1 MVSNSSKNSDGKM
14 TDEPLDSLQELI
26 NYRFAN
32 RQLLVEALTHSSVAE
47 DDQSYERLEFL
58 GDAVAG
64 FIIAEYLFKS
74 SELHTEGDMT
84 QMKAAT
90 VNRKSMGQAGSRL
103 QLEKYI
109 TVDRS
114 LSKNAK
120 LPPSLTSDAYEAL
133 IGAIYLDG
141 GIEPARSFVLQT
153 LQPELRKAEAQ
164 THTPNFK
171 SLLQESLQKKGRDH
185 PTYKTIRKTGPP
197 HNRRFLVEVM
207 IDGKPGGQGWGNS
220 KKEAEQKAAKAAL
233 DILYPDWQKSGGSE

>member
-1 MVSNSSKNSDGKM
+1 MVSTNSKKQDGKM
-14 TDEPLDSLQELI
+14 TDEHLDSLQELI
-26 NYRFAN
+26 NYRFAD

-58 GDAVAG
+58 GDAIAG
-64 FIIAEYLFKS
+64 FIIAEYLFNS
-74 SELHTEGDMT
+74 HRRYSEGEMT

-109 TVDRS
+109 MVDRG
-114 LSKNAK
+114 LSKNAE
-120 LPPSLTSDAYEAL
+120 LPPSLISDAYESL

-141 GIEPARSFVLQT
+141 GIEPARLFILQT
-153 LQPELRKAEAQ
+153 LQPELRKAETQ

-171 SLLQESLQKKGRDH
+171 SLLQESLQKEGKDH
-185 PTYKTIRKTGPP
+185 PTYKTTRKTGPP

-207 IDGKPGGQGWGNS
+207 IDGKSGGEGWGNT
-220 KKEAEQKAAKAAL
+220 KKEAEQKAAKAAM
-233 DILYPDWQKSGGSE
+233 DILYPDWQKGGIN